1 MHGYS
6 RLGNGGAT
14 GRSVTATTTPSPPS
28 SPRLRHSRGS
38 GKGNSSPGA
47 GFAGGGGGR
56 GGGEKQNLVER
67 LMFVII
73 KVVLK
78 RRGLLLLA
86 PLLYISGMVLYMGSL
101 NFDVNLKNGG
111 VVVRKRAAPGT
122 VYRSPKVFQK
132 LWPYMEA
139 ERNHSNNAVP
149 FFSLSSFSYCF
160 WYS

>member
-38 GKGNSSPGA
+38 GKSNSSPGA

-67 LMFVII
+67 LMFLII

-139 ERNHSNNAVP
+139 ERNRSNNAVP
-149 FFSLSSFSYCF
+149 FFPLSSFFYCF